1 LATDVLV
8 CNTFYRYSAF
18 QNTGSYNRHEGV
30 AFFTSKEPGPRRVV
44 NYPKQNYENGV
55 AMNKRT
61 GDWYKHTVRIFKN
74 ARNYLS
80 DRKLIKPG
88 LAPSYFIESLLYNAP
103 DELFMT
109 SFAGTVERVLTWLSE
124 ANFEKFVCRNELVW
138 LFGDSPEQWSIDD
151 AQAFRDGMIELWNS
165 W

>member
-88 LAPSYFIESLLYNAP
+88 LAPSYFIESLLYN
-103 DELFMT
+103 
-109 SFAGTVERVLTWLSE
+109 WLSE